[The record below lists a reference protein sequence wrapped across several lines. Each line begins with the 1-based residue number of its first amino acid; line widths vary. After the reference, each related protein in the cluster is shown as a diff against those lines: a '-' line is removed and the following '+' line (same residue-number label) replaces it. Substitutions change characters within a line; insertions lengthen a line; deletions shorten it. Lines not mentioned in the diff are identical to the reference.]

1 MDCLKACRV
10 GRGQARIFSKLKV
23 TKMKFHKVL
32 IPCFLLVAMSAAS
45 AQAQHGWGGL
55 GFSYLYGYNAFGN
68 TSAST
73 YNQSMPYFSVHP
85 PVYYGKRYTRP
96 YGVSPFAAW
105 PQMQPNSS
113 YAPQMDSTRMMKR
126 PHVIVNPYL
135 HTAPASA
142 KAPSVVQKR
151 PQRKVIMNPYFRSE
165 EVQYTAADREL

>member
-1 MDCLKACRV
+1 MN
-10 GRGQARIFSKLKV
+10 I
-23 TKMKFHKVL
+23 HKVL

-45 AQAQHGWGGL
+45 AQAQQGWGGL
-55 GFSYLYGYNAFGN
+55 GFSYMYGYNAFGN
-68 TSAST
+68 SSST
-73 YNQSMPYFSVHP
+73 YNQSMPYFSQHP

-126 PHVIVNPYL
+126 PRVIANPYM

-142 KAPSVVQKR
+142 KKPSVVQMR
-151 PQRKVIMNPYFRSE
+151 PKRKVIANPFFRSE
-165 EVQYTAADREL
+165 EVQYTASDREL